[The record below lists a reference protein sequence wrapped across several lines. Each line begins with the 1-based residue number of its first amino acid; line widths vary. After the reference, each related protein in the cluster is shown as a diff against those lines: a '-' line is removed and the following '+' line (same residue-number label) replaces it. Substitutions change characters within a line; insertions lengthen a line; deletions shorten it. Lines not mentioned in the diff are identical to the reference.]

1 MKKMLLTATAVG
13 TALAG
18 SILYLRK
25 KRSGTE
31 KAALGTTATSLPDA
45 PRSQHAMG

>member
-18 SILYLRK
+18 SILYLRR
-25 KRSGTE
+25 KRAAPG
-31 KAALGTTATSLPDA
+31 KAALDSSTASLPDA